1 MLLDKVGRIISLYD
15 IYGNLLTQKQQD
27 VMRLYYEEDLSLG
40 EIAEELKISRQA
52 VYDIIKRSEQA
63 LEKYEKK
70 LGLLE
75 KRTSKGRL
83 RDEEW

>member
-1 MLLDKVGRIISLYD
+1 MILLYD
-15 IYGNLLTQKQQD
+15 FYGKLLTPKQRE

-52 VYDIIKRSEQA
+52 VHDILRRSEQA

-70 LGLLE
+70 LGLLNGCSFKDTE
-75 KRTSKGRL
+75 V
-83 RDEEW
+83 E